1 MSNVM
6 VAPEF
11 VRQAAGQLQNIGSS
25 LTEANAAA
33 STPTTAVLAPA
44 SDEVS
49 AAITALMGTHAQQFQ
64 AVSAQAAKF
73 HSQFVGLLNTG
84 AAAYSG
90 TEAANTQPLADLT
103 PEEIV
108 DINHKDAALIEALAE
123 NDLRAGRSDLTR
135 IDDRIRRYTLLKTLI
150 PIYSP

>member
-49 AAITALMGTHAQQFQ
+49 AAITALREPTLSSSRPS
-64 AVSAQAAKF
+64 V
-73 HSQFVGLLNTG
+73 
-84 AAAYSG
+84 
-90 TEAANTQPLADLT
+90 P
-103 PEEIV
+103 
-108 DINHKDAALIEALAE
+108 
-123 NDLRAGRSDLTR
+123 RRRSF
-135 IDDRIRRYTLLKTLI
+135 IA
-150 PIYSP
+150 SSWAC